1 MRGGQRYRMAISGK
15 VMCLHRGFSFGCD
28 RDVDQTDWFTRR
40 GPTGTGNSGCGNGNG
55 TLQGCAGTMG
65 HSLGTF
71 RTDRAFGLKN
81 LD

>member
-1 MRGGQRYRMAISGK
+1 MRGGQCYHMAISGK
-15 VMCLHRGFSFGCD
+15 VMFLHRGSSFGCD
-28 RDVDQTDWFTRR
+28 CEIDQTDRFARR
-40 GPTGTGNSGCGNGNG
+40 GPTRTGNSGCGNGNG
-55 TLQGCAGTMG
+55 ALQGCAGTMG